1 MKKNTTIL
9 CDEDFVILE
18 VLQDD
23 YNLITQDLVT
33 LTFLKIVDKSC
44 LNSAFKFQQEVSR
57 NNIAFNWELNLIFP
71 DQTGKSYLAGIKEDK
86 KIFLIITRQLQDI
99 SQFIAGVQSLFSRQP
114 IVASQSGKHK
124 LLRKTTDKDENIY
137 EEFTRINNNLVNLH
151 RELSKKNV
159 ILEKQQKYLELI
171 NRILRHDLANHFTV
185 IKSAVNLFNKSKNM
199 DILEEITNHVNKG
212 IMLIRNM
219 KQLEAVFS
227 AEPDLKPR
235 NLLSTIKLVISN
247 YQNIDFEIELQEI
260 RILADEGLE
269 IIIDNLIRNA
279 VRHGKTE
286 KIRIS
291 SEETDSTVIIKI
303 ADFGKGILDE
313 IKDKIFTES
322 FKAGAS
328 GNTGL
333 GLFIVDRMMQNYGGS
348 VQVADNQPQG
358 AVFLLEFNKA

>member
-1 MKKNTTIL
+1 MMEKTTIL

-18 VLQDD
+18 VLQDY
-23 YNLITQDLVT
+23 YNLITQDLVS
-33 LTFLKIVDKSC
+33 LTFLKLVDKND
-44 LNSAFKFQQEVSR
+44 LNSAFKFQQEVKEH
-57 NNIAFNWELNLIFP
+57 NIAFNWEMNLIFP
-71 DQTGKSYLAGIKEDK
+71 DETGKSYLTGIKKDK
-86 KIFLIITRQLQDI
+86 KIFVIITRQLQNI
-99 SQFIAGVQSLFSRQP
+99 SQFIAEFQNLFSGKP
-114 IVASQSGKHK
+114 IVSSLTGKHK
-124 LLRKTTDKDENIY
+124 LLPKTINKDENIY

-185 IKSAVNLFNKSKNM
+185 IKSAVNLFNDSKNL
-199 DILEEITNHVNKG
+199 DFLKEIKNHVNKG
-212 IMLIRNM
+212 IILIRNM

-227 AEPDLKPR
+227 VEPVLKPR
-235 NLLSTIKLVISN
+235 NLLSTIKHVTSN
-247 YQNIDFEIELQEI
+247 YDNIDFEIQVQEI
-260 RILADEGLE
+260 KVLADEGLE

-286 KIRIS
+286 KIKIS
-291 SEETDSTVIIKI
+291 SEENDSTVIIKI
-303 ADFGKGILDE
+303 TDFGKGVPDE

-333 GLFIVDRMMQNYGGS
+333 GLFIVERMMQNYGGS
-348 VQVADNQPQG
+348 VKVADNQPRG
-358 AVFLLEFNKA
+358 AVFLLEFKKT